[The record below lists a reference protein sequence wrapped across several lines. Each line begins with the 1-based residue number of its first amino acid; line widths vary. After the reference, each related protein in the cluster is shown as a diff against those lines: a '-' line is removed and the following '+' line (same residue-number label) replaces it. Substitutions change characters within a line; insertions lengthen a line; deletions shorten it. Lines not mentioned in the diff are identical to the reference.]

1 MLKFMD
7 MDLYPS
13 MKILPKAIVSMVEV
27 QRLSILP
34 KQQAKEIARQL
45 AIRFVIKLLLRLQV
59 QKNKV
64 SM

>member
-1 MLKFMD
+1 

>member
-7 MDLYPS
+7 LDLYPL

-27 QRLSILP
+27 QRLLILP

>member
-27 QRLSILP
+27 QRLLILP